1 MRGQGAKMKKLLSL
15 FLALFMVS
23 GCFDSSENT
32 FKGKLYKYTSSPE
45 NMAITLGFDAQEPRF
60 YGKALNNYM
69 GSYKQEGEE
78 IIFSQVATTMMAGPQ
93 EMMQAESDY
102 LAALPKV
109 NSFKLDGKKLILKT
123 SDGKELI
130 YEEQP
135 KEENSEQE

>member
-1 MRGQGAKMKKLLSL
+1 MRGQGATMKKLLSL

-78 IIFSQVATTMMAGPQ
+78 IIFSQVATTMMAGP
-93 EMMQAESDY
+93 EENMKAESAV
-102 LAALPKV
+102 LGAIAKV
-109 NSFKLDGKKLILKT
+109 ASVKADGENLLLLDEEKNVVMELGK
-123 SDGKELI
+123 
-130 YEEQP
+130 
-135 KEENSEQE
+135 